1 MARQTADERRETVL
15 AAALAEFGGGGLE
28 GTSTETIAKRAG
40 ISQPYLFRLYPTKKA
55 LFIATIES
63 CFERV
68 IDEFERAAKGLD
80 EEEALTAMGDAYRNL
95 LTDRELL
102 LCQLQAYAACA
113 DPDVRAATRKGFRRI
128 WAAVSGLSGASNDRM
143 VPFIATGMLLNVAA
157 AMQLDEVD
165 QDWAQACTT
174 PPKSWLDNPA
184 GD

>member
-1 MARQTADERRETVL
+1 MTRLTADERRQTVL
-15 AAALAEFGGGGLE
+15 AAALAEFGERGLE

-55 LFIATIES
+55 LFIAAIES
-63 CFERV
+63 CFERI

-80 EEEALTAMGDAYRNL
+80 DEEALMAMGEAYRHL

-113 DPDVRAATRKGFRRI
+113 DPEVRAATRKGFRRI
-128 WAAVSGLSGASNDRM
+128 WATVSGLSGAGNDRM
-143 VPFIATGMLLNVAA
+143 IPFVATGMLFNVSA

-174 PPKSWLDNPA
+174 PPSSWIDGPA